1 MIAIDDFITALSIE
15 MDVLAITGLSVSCS
29 QFLLPS
35 CSSFLGNK
43 IFPDYKKEMNVLVV
57 S

>member
-1 MIAIDDFITALSIE
+1 MIAIDDFITTLSIE

-35 CSSFLGNK
+35 CTSFLGNK
-43 IFPDYKKEMNVLVV
+43 IFPDYQKEMNVLVV